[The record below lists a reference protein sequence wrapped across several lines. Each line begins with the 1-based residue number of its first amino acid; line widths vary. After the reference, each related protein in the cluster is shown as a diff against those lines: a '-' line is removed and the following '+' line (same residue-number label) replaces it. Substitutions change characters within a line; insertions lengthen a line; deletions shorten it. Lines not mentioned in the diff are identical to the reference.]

1 MTIRHTA
8 AVFSA
13 RDYVRLLE
21 ADYVLDGGIDL
32 EKMRWDCGRRV
43 TALGQKARGLLD
55 ILRYDPEWFS
65 SPEPAP
71 GLWCFVRLAEQTE
84 PAPSLSQRRI
94 DGYQVL
100 SKGLA
105 QRGWSLSET
114 NRLIRGRSLD
124 LLYSGYGAPGG
135 GRFTGMDCF
144 YSGWLSAGDCSAFLG
159 RLGALKDSMSSDTVR
174 TEYDEFADSLD
185 DGIKMLDMACSVER
199 DLLLI
204 LD

>member
-1 MTIRHTA
+1 LTIRHTA
-8 AVFSA
+8 AAFRA

-21 ADYVLDGGIDL
+21 ADYVSDGGLDL
-32 EKMRWDCGRRV
+32 EKMRRDCGHRV
-43 TALGQKARGLLD
+43 VALGQKARLLLD
-55 ILRYDPEWFS
+55 VLRYDPEWFS
-65 SPEPAP
+65 DPEPAP
-71 GLWCFVRLAEQTE
+71 ALWCFVRLAEQAE

-124 LLYSGYGAPGG
+124 LLYSGYGAPGVDH
-135 GRFTGMDCF
+135 FTDMDCF
-144 YSGWLSAGDCSAFLG
+144 YVGWLSAGDCSAFLG
-159 RLGALKDSMSSDTVR
+159 RLGALKDSMSSDVAR
-174 TEYDEFADSLD
+174 SDDGEFADSLD
-185 DGIKMLDMACSVER
+185 DGIKMLEMACSVER